1 MDPSYIDVDGFWLEA
16 GDIKGPESA
25 PITIQYYARFELW
38 WKLGPKTNGGLEP
51 ASVML
56 QLIRRKSS
64 WVANVAV
71 ERDALGVNR
80 SGDLD
85 RTRVYQLAEIPG
97 RSQV

>member
-1 MDPSYIDVDGFWLEA
+1 MNPCYIDIDGFWLLDA
-16 GDIKGPESA
+16 DAKGPDGA
-25 PITIQYYARFELW
+25 PIANQQYARLELGGQLSR
-38 WKLGPKTNGGLEP
+38 KPDSGLEP